1 MAEATLLRDVYR
13 LIDQCVDNP
22 ALARRQEPKVAGRL
36 LCVRAVVLARAGR
49 CTEVVEA
56 AQELLKLPNMPL
68 APLYAAQAC
77 AIAAKSAGKSRP
89 EVRAECVKAAVR
101 ALRQAPANAKVQPPL
116 LPYLPGFEALRD
128 DPDFISLRGPRRQ
141 ADRSRKMPR
150 PRTERNPALVPER
163 EKGTSLTSTNGAL
176 GDAVR

>member
-1 MAEATLLRDVYR
+1 VAEATLLRDVYR

-89 EVRAECVKAAVR
+89 DVRAECVKAAVR

-116 LPYLPGFEALRD
+116 LPYLPDFEALRD
-128 DPDFISLRGPRRQ
+128 DPDFISLTWPTSPGGP
-141 ADRSRKMPR
+141 K
-150 PRTERNPALVPER
+150 PE
-163 EKGTSLTSTNGAL
+163 
-176 GDAVR
+176 DATTAH